1 MSAAAIGAQGEPSAR
16 RAELARRLDA
26 VRARIAAAC
35 AAVARDP
42 GAITLVAVTKFFP
55 PVDLAHLAALGVTD
69 VGESRDQD
77 AAGKLA
83 DLAAFDPGAR
93 AALRVHFVGQVQ
105 TNKAASI
112 TRYADVVHSVDRPRL
127 VDALAK
133 GAARAGRRL
142 DVLIQVDLQEAVA
155 GGGDDAGTRARR
167 ARGGVPPDGV
177 AALAECVAAT
187 DTLRLAGLMAVA
199 PLGGDPEE
207 AFARLHDLH
216 GCLLAGHPQ
225 ASVLSAGMSDDLEAA
240 VAHGATHLRVGTAI
254 LGSRPPDR

>member
-1 MSAAAIGAQGEPSAR
+1 
-16 RAELARRLDA
+16 
-26 VRARIAAAC
+26 
-35 AAVARDP
+35 
-42 GAITLVAVTKFFP
+42 
-55 PVDLAHLAALGVTD
+55 
-69 VGESRDQD
+69 DQD

-207 AFARLHDLH
+207 A
-216 GCLLAGHPQ
+216 
-225 ASVLSAGMSDDLEAA
+225 
-240 VAHGATHLRVGTAI
+240 
-254 LGSRPPDR
+254 